1 MPDSSPRSGVFE
13 EKPMKARS
21 GSSMEVMRA
30 DAGEHLRALQRFDL
44 QGEHVDTAALL
55 LQGSGNDQRCIRRNN
70 ALRSFVKIGALSGNH
85 RRADDSPM

>member
-1 MPDSSPRSGVFE
+1 MPYCREPVGGFE
-13 EKPMKARS
+13 ESLVK
-21 GSSMEVMRA
+21 VMRA

-55 LQGSGNDQRCIRRNN
+55 LQGPGNDPRCIRRNN